1 MNRQFRSLGYEDS
14 GVDSSK
20 RYESNV
26 GMFEIKKR
34 LKRNT
39 KAMSNVFM
47 IVTRGILLGCI
58 VGDLGSGLGGDIAG
72 KKKKKFGLVLS
83 FFDFFFCVFAGQFF
97 S

>member
-1 MNRQFRSLGYEDS
+1 
-14 GVDSSK
+14 
-20 RYESNV
+20 
-26 GMFEIKKR
+26 MFEIKKR

-83 FFDFFFCVFAGQFF
+83 FFDFFSVFLRASFF
-97 S
+97 LNNVRTKPKSQGWGRKSDAKLN